1 MVTEH
6 RFTIDDG
13 DPYFVTGPVHLAGFT
28 MRAGDFAISADD
40 FRGAELRPGDAITV
54 EMAGGKMR
62 IMRTRQ
68 RPWWRRWPWARTER
82 TVLRE
87 FDWQRRPRQGGRDAP
102 MPPRPQ
108 LPIAPTLGEMLASIS
123 HRCPSC
129 GTEHA
134 LRRPLGTVSGRRYTI
149 DGDLCRTVW
158 VRTIFGDQHT
168 VWCAPCWLDAGAP
181 TVIDQVPSFYRRP
194 LPALPWGDS
203 AYTSIRFPRWLPDD
217 PALDRDTGWMYGPPS
232 NGLTP
237 SSEGPRR
244 AAEALTRALRK
255 QYERWDRERRPRW
268 ETAIG
273 DRPWNIP
280 SHLPFEAGARV
291 GWQDEHGVIHS
302 GTVDDHHPIG
312 SDGWEM
318 HVTWDR
324 DEDR

>member
-1 MVTEH
+1 C
-6 RFTIDDG
+6 DN
-13 DPYFVTGPVHLAGFT
+13 P
-28 MRAGDFAISADD
+28 
-40 FRGAELRPGDAITV
+40 
-54 EMAGGKMR
+54 
-62 IMRTRQ
+62 
-68 RPWWRRWPWARTER
+68 
-82 TVLRE
+82 
-87 FDWQRRPRQGGRDAP
+87 
-102 MPPRPQ
+102 
-108 LPIAPTLGEMLASIS
+108 
-123 HRCPSC
+123 
-129 GTEHA
+129 HA
-134 LRRPLGTVSGRRYTI
+134 LYVPDLSQQQEVVVQVDYTYECERCRNDGTVFVSGE
-149 DGDLCRTVW
+149 LPVW